1 MKYGEI
7 YLTKTW
13 KKYPIST
20 RVGKP
25 NVADEPFNEQ
35 KKTKTK
41 KLFFTHESA
50 YGCVNVYLKPVT
62 YCEATHV
69 CCIDAREVT
78 HEILMLLEEQG

>member
-13 KKYPIST
+13 EKLYPIST

-41 KLFFTHESA
+41 TLFFYT
-50 YGCVNVYLKPVT
+50 
-62 YCEATHV
+62 
-69 CCIDAREVT
+69 
-78 HEILMLLEEQG
+78 

>member
-35 KKTKTK
+35 KNIQEKTTTCFVHMSRR
-41 KLFFTHESA
+41 L
-50 YGCVNVYLKPVT
+50 GV
-62 YCEATHV
+62 
-69 CCIDAREVT
+69 
-78 HEILMLLEEQG
+78 